1 MFDEEH
7 FFSKFSHFFP
17 LNFRICFFRETDC
30 KEKVRENRENLL
42 NFRELT
48 KKCEIFGKNLFSLFP
63 LIEGNLGDSY
73 NDHMGPEI
81 FSCISYTRPNYCHG
95 LRFIS
100 LNNPMTNT
108 NVL

>member
-48 KKCEIFGKNLFSLFP
+48 KKCEIF
-63 LIEGNLGDSY
+63 
-73 NDHMGPEI
+73 
-81 FSCISYTRPNYCHG
+81 SCISYTRPNYCHG